1 MGRQRDDKE
10 YYIREAKRHL
20 ECLERFS
27 GMQPDYHLNEI
38 AIRFWDDYWF
48 GKNRTKGDT
57 LPHHLSVL
65 TARAYIAYSLLSGE
79 KKWMDK
85 AEECLRNCMCLIG
98 DNVRIMQ
105 VFLKF
110 NSVSMHISKEVGFV
124 PLFIGN
130 VH

>member
-1 MGRQRDDKE
+1 MK
-10 YYIREAKRHL
+10 L
-20 ECLERFS
+20 
-27 GMQPDYHLNEI
+27 PV
-38 AIRFWDDYWF
+38 IRFWDDYWF

-98 DNVRIMQ
+98 DNGRGSAAYVYPYKLNGKRGEFFDPWSNDQDLVLYDTLYFADYASI
-105 VFLKF
+105 FK
-110 NSVSMHISKEVGFV
+110 I
-124 PLFIGN
+124 
-130 VH
+130 